1 MIFQIEDVEKNSF
14 YCCAIEKY
22 KWAACYPFHPKGTPS
37 NVFGSN
43 VHQDRCTPNCPI
55 NFRFPL
61 ENIIS
66 ITRLFGGDNY
76 YYFVCARLAKAVDYK
91 FYLLRI
97 YLRHNT
103 HENPIILDIWVFL
116 FDWSVGD
123 PCVEPF
129 IQWWKGFMEIKWY
142 LK

>member
-1 MIFQIEDVEKNSF
+1 MIFQIEELLLCDWKNISERH
-14 YCCAIEKY
+14 AIHFIRKEHHRMCLGQMSIKI
-22 KWAACYPFHPKGTPS
+22 G
-37 NVFGSN
+37 
-43 VHQDRCTPNCPI
+43 CTPQHCPI

-76 YYFVCARLAKAVDYK
+76 YYFVCARLVKAVDYK

-103 HENPIILDIWVFL
+103 HENPIILDIWVFYVFWIWL
-116 FDWSVGD
+116 ISLWSL
-123 PCVEPF
+123 CWAF
-129 IQWWKGFMEIKWY
+129 YTIWKGFMEIIWY